1 MTIRILA
8 PAFNFVGFVICFV
21 SFVVQK
27 QPEHKGHKEKYS
39 TKPTKCINADS
50 QQKIKIK

>member
-8 PAFNFVGFVICFV
+8 PAFNFVAFVICFV

-27 QPEHKGHKEKYS
+27 TAGTQRTQRKIG
-39 TKPTKCINADS
+39 TKPTKCINA
-50 QQKIKIK
+50 